1 MYVVVELKVNLSTLQ
16 KPSLHR
22 CGSDQRGAHGRRS
35 MHRGFPIGFSRA
47 ENDENKQ
54 RKTLTAWGLGTRRC
68 RRRSKHVGNATQP
81 VNSTMMQSPPQSP
94 TKKQTT
100 PRDYPPA
107 CWSPHSNLHWHGRS
121 RPRDPAHHFP
131 NFAESSLL
139 GSLRGAPKIQNRRRF
154 TMPGRGWSSQPTIR
168 RRLRNPSA
176 WRGSTSMSPFF
187 RPPTQP
193 SSDFP
198 EVLDNPSVLS
208 RTTSF

>member
-1 MYVVVELKVNLSTLQ
+1 
-16 KPSLHR
+16 
-22 CGSDQRGAHGRRS
+22 
-35 MHRGFPIGFSRA
+35 MHLGFPIGFHVQKMMRISNDKCLQHRDLDASMSA
-47 ENDENKQ
+47 EKQARRERHATGQLHNDAV
-54 RKTLTAWGLGTRRC
+54 T
-68 RRRSKHVGNATQP
+68 
-81 VNSTMMQSPPQSP
+81 STIADEEANHSARLP
-94 TKKQTT
+94 TGVLV
-100 PRDYPPA
+100 P
-107 CWSPHSNLHWHGRS
+107 PHSNLHWHGRS

-176 WRGSTSMSPFF
+176 WRGSTSMSMSPFS

-198 EVLDNPSVLS
+198 EVLDDPSVLS